1 MLKMTSDST
10 PNVGSQFVKQNIGLK
25 MGGLVWLG
33 YEIYYHQKVK
43 TQQQVIDYREKWAS
57 WVVQ

>member
-25 MGGLVWLG
+25 TGGLVWLD
-33 YEIYYHQKVK
+33 YEIYYHQKEK
-43 TQQQVIDYREKWAS
+43 TQQVSDYVEKWAS
-57 WVVQ
+57 LVVQW